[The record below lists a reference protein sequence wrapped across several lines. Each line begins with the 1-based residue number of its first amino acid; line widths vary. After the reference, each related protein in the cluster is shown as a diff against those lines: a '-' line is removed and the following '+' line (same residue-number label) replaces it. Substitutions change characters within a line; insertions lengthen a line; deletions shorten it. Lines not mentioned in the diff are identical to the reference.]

1 MLSFEIC
8 ETFKNNDFEEYLSTT
23 ASKLY
28 LKRDSNTDLFL
39 RIFWIIQEYMFCRAS
54 LNGWFWN
61 TGAGVSLY

>member
-8 ETFKNNDFEEYLSTT
+8 ETFKNIDFEEYLSTT

-28 LKRDSNTDLFL
+28 LKRDCNTDLFL
-39 RIFWIIQEYMFCRAS
+39 RVFWIIQEYMFCRPS

-61 TGAGVSLY
+61 NGSKVSLY